1 MASVAI
7 SGLMPIR
14 LMRVPLKAPRRTPV
28 PMQARQPSAMNKGS
42 PVPKMSTATRPVTA
56 AIAPMERS
64 NPPRIM
70 TTVMPTAATPTIE
83 DWARMFERLSG
94 LRKVSLVASRM
105 IAGSSSAIMKP

>member
-1 MASVAI
+1 M
-7 SGLMPIR
+7 R
-14 LMRVPLKAPRRTPV
+14 LIKVPLKAPMRAPA
-28 PMQARQPSAMNKGS
+28 PIQARQPNASNKGS
-42 PVPKMSTATRPVTA
+42 PVPKVKTATRPVTA

-83 DWARMFERLSG
+83 DWARMFERFSG

-105 IAGSSSAIMKP
+105 IAGRSRAIMKP